1 MCKDNVPHVPN
12 PLAEVLED
20 TQSRGV
26 RRERDIEGIVEREV
40 VEMVTDGKEE
50 QKSSSDNLEVE
61 FSFGCQKWLGK
72 KNTILLG
79 LHNFYFLRTKLM

>member
-1 MCKDNVPHVPN
+1 MDNVPHVPN

-61 FSFGCQKWLGK
+61 FYLDAKSGWEK
-72 KNTILLG
+72 KTL
-79 LHNFYFLRTKLM
+79 FYLVYIIFIF

>member
-1 MCKDNVPHVPN
+1 MYKDNVTHVPN

-26 RRERDIEGIVEREV
+26 RRERDTEGIVKREA

-61 FSFGCQKWLGK
+61 FHLDAKSGWKK

-79 LHNFYFLRTKLM
+79 LHNFYFLRIKLL

>member
-12 PLAEVLED
+12 PLAEFLED

-61 FSFGCQKWLGK
+61 FHLDAKSGWEK
-72 KNTILLG
+72 KTILLG